1 MEIKRDSYLNAL
13 INRMHNGMIKVV
25 TGVRRSGKS
34 YLLFHIFRDYLLAQG
49 VPASHIISVAL
60 DQRKYRR
67 YRDDPDALLDDIEAS
82 VTDGGMYYILLDEV
96 QMMVDFEE
104 VLNSLLHIDNV
115 DVYVTGSNSRFLSKD
130 VLTEFRGRGDEIH
143 IFPLTFKEFMQ
154 VYEGDV
160 YHGWAE
166 YMLYGGLPL
175 VATMK
180 TEEQKVN
187 YLTRLFEETYLN
199 DIIGRYHL
207 RNRDELDE
215 LLNVLS
221 SSVGSLTNPNK
232 LANTFKSVKQSPI
245 SPKTIKKYLEYLM
258 DSYLIEAAVRYDVRG
273 RKYINT
279 PLKYYF
285 TDLGLRNARI
295 NFRQIEQTHL
305 MENVIY
311 NELRIRG
318 YNVDVGLVEIIN
330 READGR
336 KQRKRLEIDFI
347 CNMGAK
353 RYYLQ
358 SAFAMPDAAKL
369 AQEARPLLRIDDSF
383 KKIIITRD
391 APASWYTEE
400 GILIM
405 NVYDFLLDA
414 DSLDL

>member
-34 YLLFHIFRDYLLAQG
+34 YLIFHIFRDYLLAQG
-49 VPASHIISVAL
+49 VTASHIISVAL

-160 YHGWAE
+160 YRGWAE

-245 SPKTIKKYLEYLM
+245 SPKTIKKYLEYLT

-369 AQEARPLLRIDDSF
+369 AQEARPLLRVDDSF

>member
-1 MEIKRDSYLNAL
+1 M
-13 INRMHNGMIKVV
+13 
-25 TGVRRSGKS
+25 
-34 YLLFHIFRDYLLAQG
+34 
-49 VPASHIISVAL
+49 
-60 DQRKYRR
+60 
-67 YRDDPDALLDDIEAS
+67 
-82 VTDGGMYYILLDEV
+82 
-96 QMMVDFEE
+96 
-104 VLNSLLHIDNV
+104 
-115 DVYVTGSNSRFLSKD
+115 
-130 VLTEFRGRGDEIH
+130 
-143 IFPLTFKEFMQ
+143 
-154 VYEGDV
+154 
-160 YHGWAE
+160 
-166 YMLYGGLPL
+166 
-175 VATMK
+175 
-180 TEEQKVN
+180 
-187 YLTRLFEETYLN
+187 
-199 DIIGRYHL
+199 
-207 RNRDELDE
+207 
-215 LLNVLS
+215 
-221 SSVGSLTNPNK
+221 
-232 LANTFKSVKQSPI
+232 KQSPI
-245 SPKTIKKYLEYLM
+245 SPKTIKKYLEYLT

-369 AQEARPLLRIDDSF
+369 AQEARPLLRVDDSF

-405 NVYDFLLDA
+405 NVFDFLLDA
-414 DSLDL
+414 DSLEL

>member
-1 MEIKRDSYLNAL
+1 MEIKRDRYLNKL
-13 INRMHNGMIKVV
+13 LTKRRNGLIKVI
-25 TGVRRSGKS
+25 TGLRRSGKS
-34 YLLFHIFRDYLLAQG
+34 YLLFKLFKDHLLSEG
-49 VPASHIISVAL
+49 VDPAHIIEVAF
-60 DQRKYRR
+60 DSYEYEA
-67 YRDDPDALLDDIEAS
+67 YRDPALLWQYVKERIADDGQYYVLFDEVQLLDDFEA
-82 VTDGGMYYILLDEV
+82 
-96 QMMVDFEE
+96 
-104 VLNSLLHIDNV
+104 VLNGLIRMANV
-115 DVYVTGSNSRFLSKD
+115 DVYVTGSNAKFLSRD
-130 VLTEFRGRGDEIH
+130 VITEFRGRGDELH
-143 IFPLTFKEFMQ
+143 MAPLSFAEFMS
-154 VYEGDV
+154 VYDGNKYD
-160 YHGWAE
+160 GWNE
-166 YMLYGGLPL
+166 YILYGGLPPVVL
-175 VATMK
+175 LTDA
-180 TEEQKVN
+180 EQKIE
-187 YLTRLFEETYLN
+187 LLKRLFEETYLN
-199 DIIGRYHL
+199 DILGRYHL

-221 SSVGSLTNPNK
+221 SSVGSLTNPHK

-245 SPKTIKKYLEYLM
+245 SPKTIKKYLEYLT

-311 NELRIRG
+311 NELRVRG
-318 YNVDVGLVEIIN
+318 YNVDVGVVETKESGN
-330 READGR
+330 DG
-336 KQRKRLEIDFI
+336 KSQRKRLEIDFI

-369 AQEARPLLRIDDSF
+369 AQEARPLLRVDDSF